1 MRLTASIAACLALL
15 MGSVS
20 LAQPAGGPATRP
32 AGATGTDKM
41 PGVHVDIAGKQVRVD
56 CEAINVEAALEFLC
70 VTNGGNEHESLLRT
84 PAKPSHIH
92 LGLLMLGLEPGQPVH
107 YMKALDRWAPPQ
119 GPPLNISVEYVKDG
133 KTVRVP
139 AYRLFRDL
147 KTKKPMPTLTWVFV
161 GSKFQEDNV
170 YAADIT
176 GYVVSVVNFDLTL
189 IDVPEVASSSNE
201 LLEWEMDPAS
211 MPAKGSKVTMII
223 EPAGQVI
230 KLSGPAAAAAAT
242 QPTGPGAGAGTGAA
256 GDVHVDQAK
265 IDQLRQRW
273 NQSMAPSSQSIQR
286 MAQEHYEIIEQL
298 RAEQSRLVNE
308 AERVSRVID
317 ELQKQYNDMVT
328 PRPGPGAGNPNP

>member
-1 MRLTASIAACLALL
+1 MRSICSLAACAALL
-15 MGSVS
+15 LGTAAAI
-20 LAQPAGGPATRP
+20 AQNAPATRP
-32 AGATGTDKM
+32 AGSDKM
-41 PGVHVDIAGKQVRVD
+41 PGVHVDIPGKQVRVD
-56 CEAINVEAALEFLC
+56 CQAINVEAALEFLC

-119 GPPLNISVEYVKDG
+119 GPPLNISIEYAKDG

-139 AYRLFRDL
+139 AYKLFRDL

-161 GSKFQEDNV
+161 GSKFQDDNV
-170 YAADIT
+170 YAADLT
-176 GYVVSVVNFDLTL
+176 GYVVSVVNFELTL
-189 IDVPEVASSSNE
+189 IDVPEIASSSNE
-201 LLEWEMDPAS
+201 LLEWEMEEAN

-223 EPAGQVI
+223 EPAGQVM
-230 KLSGPAAAAAAT
+230 KFSAPAAPPQSA
-242 QPTGPGAGAGTGAA
+242 GPGAGAGAA
-256 GDVHVDQAK
+256 RNVHLDQAK

-286 MAQEHYEIIEQL
+286 MAQEHYEIIQQL
-298 RAEQSRLVNE
+298 RAEQARLVNE

-317 ELQKQYNDMVT
+317 DLQKQYNDLVT
-328 PRPGPGAGNPNP
+328 PKPAPSAAQSNP